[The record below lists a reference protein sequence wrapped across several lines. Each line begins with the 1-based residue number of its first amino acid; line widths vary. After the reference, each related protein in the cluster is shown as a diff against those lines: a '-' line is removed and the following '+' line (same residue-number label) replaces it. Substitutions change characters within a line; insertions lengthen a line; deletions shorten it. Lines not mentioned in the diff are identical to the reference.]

1 MQNARSKKIIPV
13 PAHPTRALH
22 TQLHQVC
29 RGEGTQMESPSR
41 GTAVSLCF
49 QERRSKCRK
58 LRPLNFIYLLHI
70 WSIHCHSRCTFI
82 IQGTTHPQCTAA
94 AARSTPRWTPQWPA
108 HCPRAALWQWC
119 DESSPLGPGKR
130 EDGHSNLNMNSGIH
144 TRQNLR
150 LSERQF
156 RLIKST
162 HGGAIRDGWQFK
174 TAFKSLH

>member
-82 IQGTTHPQCTAA
+82 IQGTTYPQCTAA

-130 EDGHSNLNMNSGIH
+130 GRTFKFKHEFMNSH
-144 TRQNLR
+144 EAKP
-150 LSERQF
+150 S
-156 RLIKST
+156 
-162 HGGAIRDGWQFK
+162 
-174 TAFKSLH
+174 SL